1 MKDVIYTRTAL
12 KELLKLPSDKA
23 QLIRTGMKEVAMN
36 PFERDTTI
44 TTLKGYPNGYR
55 KRFGDWRVLY
65 TVDTTIQILE
75 VFKVGHRKDVYR

>member
-1 MKDVIYTRTAL
+1 MDVIYTRTAL

-23 QLIRTGMKEVAMN
+23 QLIRTGMKDVAKN

-44 TTLKGYPNGYR
+44 TALKGYANGYR

-65 TVDTTIQILE
+65 TIDTTIQILE